1 MDSVSNT
8 MAAGAKYYL
17 TKPPQVPYLLAVVR
31 SAIEARREFD
41 RVKESLNEALQW
53 IGFLDAGAF
62 SYQTVSEAGSLAL
75 TLAQAS
81 ANPIRAWQGLNE
93 LLLNAVEHG
102 NLGISYAEK
111 SSLMLNGRL
120 VEEIERRQQ
129 DQKYRSLRVSVH
141 LARTPDG
148 LELTIRDQG
157 DGFDWKK
164 YLEYSEERAFDLHG
178 RGIAMATH
186 CFDSIEYKGSGNTVK
201 VTISELRPAS

>member
-1 MDSVSNT
+1 
-8 MAAGAKYYL
+8 
-17 TKPPQVPYLLAVVR
+17 
-31 SAIEARREFD
+31 
-41 RVKESLNEALQW
+41 
-53 IGFLDAGAF
+53 
-62 SYQTVSEAGSLAL
+62 
-75 TLAQAS
+75 
-81 ANPIRAWQGLNE
+81 
-93 LLLNAVEHG
+93 
-102 NLGISYAEK
+102 
-111 SSLMLNGRL
+111 MLNGRL